1 MKTRHKKVNRESE
14 RQSERNSLFDE
25 LDWMVVAT
33 ASSNRNNSNSNNSN
47 YRRHAPPGPDT
58 AV

>member
-25 LDWMVVAT
+25 LDWMSVLGREQQSQLVVAT
-33 ASSNRNNSNSNNSN
+33 ASSK
-47 YRRHAPPGPDT
+47 PQQQQQ
-58 AV
+58 